1 MSTEPIPA
9 AVEEYLAGIPGERG
23 EAVRAVFD
31 TVHAAMPDG
40 FELVLSYGMP
50 GWVVPLSRYPVTY
63 NKQPLAY
70 ASIAAQ
76 KQYNSLYLLG
86 CYADSAEDRAFRE
99 EWAATGLKLNMGKS
113 CLRFTRLDDVDLGI
127 IARTVAGT
135 SVDQF
140 IELYERS
147 RT

>member
-1 MSTEPIPA
+1 MSTEPVPENI
-9 AVEEYLAGIPGERG
+9 EEYLAGIPGDRG
-23 EAVRAVFD
+23 EAVRTVFD
-31 TVHAAMPDG
+31 TVHAAMPEG
-40 FELVLSYGMP
+40 YELVFSYGMP

-70 ASIAAQ
+70 VSVGAQ
-76 KQYNSLYLLG
+76 KQYNSLYLMG
-86 CYADSAEDRAFRE
+86 CYADSDEDRAFRE
-99 EWAATGLKLNMGKS
+99 EWAATGLTLNMGKS
-113 CLRFTRLDDVDLGI
+113 CLRFRTLGEVDLGI

-140 IELYERS
+140 IETYERS

>member
-1 MSTEPIPA
+1 MSAEPVPA
-9 AVEEYLAGIPGERG
+9 AIEEYLAGIRGERG
-23 EAVRAVFD
+23 DAVRTVFD
-31 TVHAAMPDG
+31 TVHAAMPEG

-70 ASIAAQ
+70 VSIAAQ
-76 KQYNSLYLLG
+76 KQYNSLYLMG
-86 CYADSAEDRAFRE
+86 CSADSAEDRAFRE
-99 EWAATGLKLNMGKS
+99 EWAATGLTLNMGKS
-113 CLRFTRLDDVDLGI
+113 CLRFRTLAEVDLGI
-127 IARTVAGT
+127 IARTVAAT